1 MEKIKV
7 LRHDWGY
14 PVCQNPRQLYGNI
27 RAAQIQV
34 YNMLGQRERQFVGL
48 GSSGAM
54 LLGAMSF
61 ASVPNPG
68 PDEKFILF
76 RKPEDTTNEGKHYQ
90 DLHKSNAIIIIDD
103 HITSGSTI
111 WKICVQIAI
120 QGCTQNVVGVIAKS
134 WDNDNPEYV
143 AKHEKLL
150 ADYFPSIKFWM
161 Y

>member
-7 LRHDWGY
+7 LHHDWGY
-14 PVCQNPRQLYGNI
+14 PVCQNPKELQLNLVRCHNKLI
-27 RAAQIQV
+27 QIMR
-34 YNMLGQRERQFVGL
+34 NSSNQFVGT

-54 LLGAMSF
+54 LLGAMSYLIGEP
-61 ASVPNPG
+61 S
-68 PDEKFILF
+68 KFILL
-76 RKPEDTTNEGKHYQ
+76 RKPEDSTSQGQYFE
-90 DLHKSNAIIIIDD
+90 DLDKEVPIIILDD
-103 HITSGSTI
+103 HIMKGRTMENLALEISRQHCI
-111 WKICVQIAI
+111 L
-120 QGCTQNVVGVIAKS
+120 NVVGVIAQS